1 MALPL
6 PNYLSLD
13 TLYCEGGA
21 RNRRRC
27 HEEAAM
33 KPRYS
38 TLLGVTGVLFG
49 ASLQMPSRIGAQE
62 RTASVRGRVLDRAT
76 SVGLRQ
82 AEISIPAVARLVRT
96 DSDGLFTLN
105 GLSSG
110 SVDISVRALGFRAVQ
125 VLVDL
130 KPGEVIERTIALD
143 STGTARKVQ
152 ELPAVAVQDAA
163 PLSYRLADFERR
175 RRTGRGH
182 YLTDGEI
189 RASGANTLQGAVRG
203 IRGVEFDCRADAVCR
218 IHMARAPN
226 NCDPDYVVDSRVDNM
241 FGPTTPIRDIVG
253 LEIYSGPSDV
263 PGEFAG
269 RNAGCGVIVIWTRFG
284 PAGKQH

>member
-1 MALPL
+1 
-6 PNYLSLD
+6 
-13 TLYCEGGA
+13 
-21 RNRRRC
+21 
-27 HEEAAM
+27 M

-38 TLLGVTGVLFG
+38 KLFGVAGVLSG
-49 ASLQMPSRIGAQE
+49 ASFLTPGRIQAQE
-62 RTASVRGRVLDRAT
+62 RTTSVRGRVLDRAT

-82 AEISIPAVARLVRT
+82 AEISIPGVALLVKT
-96 DSDGLFTLN
+96 DSGGLFALN

-110 SVDISVRALGFRAVQ
+110 SLAISVRALGFRPVQ
-125 VLVDL
+125 VVVDL
-130 KPGEVIERTIALD
+130 KPGEVIERTIVLD
-143 STGTARKVQ
+143 SIGTAGKVQ
-152 ELPAVAVQDAA
+152 EMPVVAVQDAA

-182 YLTDGEI
+182 YLTDEQI

-203 IRGVEFDCRADAVCR
+203 IRGVEFDCRADGVCR

-269 RNAGCGVIVIWTRFG
+269 RNAGCGVVVIWTRFG
-284 PAGKQH
+284 PARRED